1 MYAYRGADD
10 PYTGLAMAHR
20 LALRAVAADPAD
32 PEARLALARAAYFS
46 GMPPDSAEPLFDA
59 VLAASPNIPEALID
73 LAHLNARQG
82 RADSAMA
89 LARRAMALDPLSAP
103 IRHGAIT
110 AALRVRRADLGL
122 EWARARLAQDPGD
135 RIALAL
141 ESYALLLASRAAE
154 CAERDFGPW
163 LAAQATCLLAA
174 GRPAEAKAVADSLA
188 AMLEREEY
196 ATAHQFT
203 DMATYYAWTGRAS
216 ESLRWLERAA
226 AHTPLMLDWAFTSGL
241 YDPVA
246 EDPEFRDGLER
257 VRQQTL
263 DRLRARKGMLGGEG

>member
-110 AALRVRRADLGL
+110 AALRARRADLAL

-135 RIALAL
+135 RVAVAL
-141 ESYALLLASRAAE
+141 ESYALLLAGRAAE

-174 GRPAEAKAVADSLA
+174 GRPAEAMAVADSLA

-226 AHTPLMLDWAFTSGL
+226 AHTPLMLDWSFTSGL